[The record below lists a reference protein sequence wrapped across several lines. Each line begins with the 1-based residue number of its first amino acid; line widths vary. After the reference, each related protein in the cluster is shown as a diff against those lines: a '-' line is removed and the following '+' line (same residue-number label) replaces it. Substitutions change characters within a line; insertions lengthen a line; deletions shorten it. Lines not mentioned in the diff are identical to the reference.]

1 MLTEQ
6 YTEIW
11 HLLHYKFISLNNTC
25 NQHVFGIDW
34 GVFKLVNEGLRGK
47 QNSHYIQRAVEEGDK
62 NLSTK
67 LFFIQL

>member
-47 QNSHYIQRAVEEGDK
+47 
-62 NLSTK
+62 
-67 LFFIQL
+67 